1 MSEKASQLHESETGF
16 AERSVFP
23 YMGSR
28 GGDEMRAGESN
39 RRQGRRFT
47 ASGVLGVVLCIV
59 FIPLI
64 VVNLVLIVS
73 SYLKPDEL
81 PGVFGVKPAV
91 VLSGSMDPAI
101 QVGDLIFV
109 NDCDPAALKEGDV
122 VCYLSSGKAIT
133 HRIVS
138 IAEGD
143 DGQPRLVTKGDANNA
158 EDRLAVSFDQVQ
170 GQWSGARVPGLG
182 NAILFMQT
190 PAGMILFIM
199 CPLALF
205 FAWDVW
211 RRRRMDKAEA
221 ARAAQLEAE
230 LAALR
235 REQGVGRGPT
245 EKF

>member
-1 MSEKASQLHESETGF
+1 MHESETGF

-23 YMGSR
+23 YVGSR
-28 GGDEMRAGESN
+28 GGDEMRAGGSN

-81 PGVFGVKPAV
+81 PGVLGVKPAV

-133 HRIVS
+133 HRVVS

-190 PAGMILFIM
+190 PAGMILFIV

>member
-1 MSEKASQLHESETGF
+1 
-16 AERSVFP
+16 
-23 YMGSR
+23 
-28 GGDEMRAGESN
+28 MRAGGSN

-81 PGVFGVKPAV
+81 PGVLGVKPAV

-109 NDCDPAALKEGDV
+109 NDCDPAALTEGDV

-138 IAEGD
+138 IAEGG
-143 DGQPRLVTKGDANNA
+143 DGQPPLVTKGDANNA

-190 PAGMILFIM
+190 PAGMILFIV

>member
-1 MSEKASQLHESETGF
+1 MMAKAEGRRLEHEAPAANVGG
-16 AERSVFP
+16 R
-23 YMGSR
+23 GSR
-28 GGDEMRAGESN
+28 MTQAKA
-39 RRQGRRFT
+39 RRIT
-47 ASGVLGVVLCIV
+47 PSGVLGVVLCIV

-64 VVNLVLIVS
+64 VVNLALIIG
-73 SYLKPDEL
+73 SYLNPDKL
-81 PGVFGVKPAV
+81 PGVFGVRPAV

-101 QVGDLIFV
+101 QPGDLIFV
-109 NDCDPAALKEGDV
+109 DDCDPAALKEGDV

-138 IAEGD
+138 ITEGD

-170 GQWSGARVPGLG
+170 GQWKGARVPGLG
-182 NAILFMQT
+182 DAILFMQT
-190 PAGMILFIM
+190 PAGMILFIVV
-199 CPLALF
+199 PLALF

-235 REQGVGRGPT
+235 REQVIGREP
-245 EKF
+245 

>member
-1 MSEKASQLHESETGF
+1 LHESETGF

-23 YMGSR
+23 YVGSR
-28 GGDEMRAGESN
+28 GGDEMRAGGSN

-81 PGVFGVKPAV
+81 PGVLGVKPAV

-190 PAGMILFIM
+190 PAGMILFIV

>member
-1 MSEKASQLHESETGF
+1 MHESETGF

-23 YMGSR
+23 YVGSR
-28 GGDEMRAGESN
+28 GGDEMRAGGSN

-81 PGVFGVKPAV
+81 PGVLGVKPAV

-190 PAGMILFIM
+190 PAGMILFIV

>member
-1 MSEKASQLHESETGF
+1 MHESETGF

-23 YMGSR
+23 YVGSR
-28 GGDEMRAGESN
+28 GGDEMRAGGSN

-81 PGVFGVKPAV
+81 PGVLGVKPAV

-190 PAGMILFIM
+190 PAGMILFIV

-221 ARAAQLEAE
+221 ARSAQLEAE

>member
-1 MSEKASQLHESETGF
+1 MTQAKA
-16 AERSVFP
+16 
-23 YMGSR
+23 
-28 GGDEMRAGESN
+28 
-39 RRQGRRFT
+39 RRIT
-47 ASGVLGVVLCIV
+47 PSGVLGVVLCIV

-64 VVNLVLIVS
+64 VVNLALIIG
-73 SYLKPDEL
+73 SYLNPDKL
-81 PGVFGVKPAV
+81 PGVFGVRPAV

-101 QVGDLIFV
+101 QPGDLIFV
-109 NDCDPAALKEGDV
+109 DDCDPAALKEGDV

-138 IAEGD
+138 ITEGD

-170 GQWSGARVPGLG
+170 GQWKGVRVPGLG
-182 NAILFMQT
+182 DAILFMQT
-190 PAGMILFIM
+190 PAGMILFIVV
-199 CPLALF
+199 PLALF

-235 REQGVGRGPT
+235 REQGIGREP
-245 EKF
+245 

>member
-23 YMGSR
+23 YVGSR
-28 GGDEMRAGESN
+28 GGDEMRAGGSN

-81 PGVFGVKPAV
+81 PGVLGVKPAV

-133 HRIVS
+133 HRIAG
-138 IAEGD
+138 ITEGD

>member
-1 MSEKASQLHESETGF
+1 
-16 AERSVFP
+16 
-23 YMGSR
+23 
-28 GGDEMRAGESN
+28 MRAGGSN

-81 PGVFGVKPAV
+81 PGVLGVKPAV

-170 GQWSGARVPGLG
+170 GQWSGARGPGLG

-190 PAGMILFIM
+190 PAGMILFIV

-245 EKF
+245 AKC

>member
-1 MSEKASQLHESETGF
+1 
-16 AERSVFP
+16 
-23 YMGSR
+23 
-28 GGDEMRAGESN
+28 MRADRNN

-81 PGVFGVKPAV
+81 PGVLGVKPAV

-190 PAGMILFIM
+190 PAGMILFIV

>member
-1 MSEKASQLHESETGF
+1 MHESETGF

-23 YMGSR
+23 YVGSR
-28 GGDEMRAGESN
+28 GGDEMRAGGSN

-81 PGVFGVKPAV
+81 PGVLGVKPAV

-190 PAGMILFIM
+190 PAGMILFIV

-211 RRRRMDKAEA
+211 RRRGRDTAEA

>member
-1 MSEKASQLHESETGF
+1 MHESETGF

-23 YMGSR
+23 YVGSR
-28 GGDEMRAGESN
+28 GGDEMRAGGSD

-81 PGVFGVKPAV
+81 PGVLGVKPAV

-109 NDCDPAALKEGDV
+109 NDCDPASLKEGDV

-190 PAGMILFIM
+190 PAGMILFIV

-221 ARAAQLEAE
+221 ARSAQLEAE

>member
-1 MSEKASQLHESETGF
+1 MHESETGF

-23 YMGSR
+23 YVGSR
-28 GGDEMRAGESN
+28 GGDEMRAGGSN

-59 FIPLI
+59 FIHLI

-81 PGVFGVKPAV
+81 PGVLGVKPAV

-190 PAGMILFIM
+190 PAGMILFIV

>member
-1 MSEKASQLHESETGF
+1 
-16 AERSVFP
+16 
-23 YMGSR
+23 
-28 GGDEMRAGESN
+28 MRAGGSN

-81 PGVFGVKPAV
+81 PGVLGVKPAV

-143 DGQPRLVTKGDANNA
+143 DGQPRLVTKGDANTA

-190 PAGMILFIM
+190 PAGMILFIV

>member
-1 MSEKASQLHESETGF
+1 MHESETGF

-23 YMGSR
+23 YVGSR
-28 GGDEMRAGESN
+28 GGDEMRAGGSN

-81 PGVFGVKPAV
+81 PGVLGVKPAV

-109 NDCDPAALKEGDV
+109 NDCDPASLKEGDV

-190 PAGMILFIM
+190 PAGMILFIV

-221 ARAAQLEAE
+221 ARSAQLEAE

>member
-39 RRQGRRFT
+39 RR
-47 ASGVLGVVLCIV
+47 LGVVLCIV